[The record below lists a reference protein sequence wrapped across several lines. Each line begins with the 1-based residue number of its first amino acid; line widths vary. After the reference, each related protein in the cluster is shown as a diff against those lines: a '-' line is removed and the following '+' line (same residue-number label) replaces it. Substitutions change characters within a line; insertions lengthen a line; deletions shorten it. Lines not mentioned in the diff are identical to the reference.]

1 VPPSFNNPLAPSAV
15 YAAWIRNFA
24 IKIQHPSI
32 LPVRSVKKLGLIL
45 VVAAAADIF
54 ISVFPLSSAPREKDR
69 ARLVTEPDVRRLQR
83 AQQLAWFKLWSTV
96 EMRELMAYVR

>member
-1 VPPSFNNPLAPSAV
+1 MLYQVPAERLRRRKFEDGTTDLL
-15 YAAWIRNFA
+15 R
-24 IKIQHPSI
+24 QHPSI